1 MENNQQAAIA
11 GGGAV
16 LFAIGVGVGYWL
28 GKRRTPMIVPAEPVT
43 PVTNLVVLGEEEV
56 QFQKPTVILSA
67 EEYAAAQAHL
77 DLQDALSAA
86 VDEPEPFEPV
96 VVNVF
101 DAGDWNWDEERAKR
115 TLDAP
120 YVIHRDEY
128 YGEEMGYSHTTLTY
142 YQKDDVLVDEANTPI
157 NGYQNVTGPLLF
169 GHGSGDPRTVYI
181 RTNKFNTEYEI
192 LLDDGSFAEEVLGLQ
207 AEQGLTRGEI
217 KHSMHRMRLQ
227 DE

>member
-11 GGGAV
+11 GGGV
-16 LFAIGVGVGYWL
+16 FLFAAGLGIGYWL
-28 GKRRTPMIVPAEPVT
+28 GKRRIPTIVPAEPET
-43 PVTNLVVLGEEEV
+43 KTNVEYIFKDEKVE
-56 QFQKPTVILSA
+56 FTKPTVVLTP
-67 EEYAAAQAHL
+67 EEYEAAQAVNVMVVE
-77 DLQDALSAA
+77 DLPQP
-86 VDEPEPFEPV
+86 EPEPV
-96 VVNVF
+96 TVNVF
-101 DAGDWNWDEERAKR
+101 DVDGWDYNAEKAKR
-115 TLDAP
+115 TQDKP

-157 NGYQNVTGPLLF
+157 NGFENVTGPLLF

-192 LLDDGSFAEEVLGLQ
+192 LLDDGSFAEEVLGLR